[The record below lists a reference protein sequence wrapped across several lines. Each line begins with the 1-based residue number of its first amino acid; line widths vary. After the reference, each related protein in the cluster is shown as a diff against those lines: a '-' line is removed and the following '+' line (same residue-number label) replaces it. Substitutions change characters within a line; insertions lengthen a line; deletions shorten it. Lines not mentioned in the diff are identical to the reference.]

1 VTPDFASLR
10 RCGKRIILALPE
22 SRAFDSRFA
31 DRVRQPKQFANG
43 DLVIHLL
50 PRHAA
55 LLGIAFAF
63 GLSSPLAS
71 AFAAETPAQEQLS
84 PDNAAGSYLA
94 ARHASADRDEG
105 AAATYYLDVLR
116 LDPHNSD
123 LLSRAFLSELSDG
136 DIDGAGKL
144 ADRLL
149 AIDHTD
155 RISRLV
161 VGIRELKKKHYA
173 AARDDFTQSVR
184 GPVTDLTA
192 TLLSA
197 WALAGQ
203 DDTHAAVDA
212 LDKLSGPDWY
222 GIFKDLH
229 AGLIFDAA
237 HDTKAAGKRFASAYK
252 ADPTALRTVQAYGRY
267 LSRTGSKDDAL
278 KVYQDFAKE
287 LPNHPVVNA
296 EMKQISDGQKLPP
309 LVDTPQAGAAEA
321 LYGLGAS
328 IGRRGGEDLA
338 LIYLQLA
345 LYLEPSHA
353 MALLSLGDLYED
365 LKKPDLA
372 IKAYERVPASSPLAR
387 NAQIQMAVDL
397 DSLDH
402 TDASKKLLEKVIAA
416 NPKDTE
422 AIIELG
428 NVQRGHKEF
437 ADCAKTY
444 GKAIDAVPNPQKSD
458 WVMFYFRGICY
469 ERSDQWPLAEA
480 DMQKALALYPDQ
492 PLVLNYLGY
501 SWVDKGVHLDQ
512 GMDMIRKAVEQ
523 RPDDGYIVDSLGW
536 AYFRTGNYDEA
547 VKNLERAVE
556 LKPEDPTINGHLGDA
571 YWRVGRRLEAH
582 FQWSQAVDLK
592 PDPED
597 LPKLQAKL
605 DHGLPPDNAS
615 SAADNTKPNPAADSS
630 KSDSAADAEKA
641 KKTGNGG

>member
-1 VTPDFASLR
+1 MTYP
-10 RCGKRIILALPE
+10 
-22 SRAFDSRFA
+22 
-31 DRVRQPKQFANG
+31 
-43 DLVIHLL
+43 L

-55 LLGIAFAF
+55 MVGIALAF
-63 GLSSPLAS
+63 GLTS
-71 AFAAETPAQEQLS
+71 AFAAETPAQDQLL
-84 PDNAAGSYLA
+84 PENAAGSYLA
-94 ARHASADRDEG
+94 ARHASAQRDEG
-105 AAATYYLDVLR
+105 AAAAYYLDVLK
-116 LDPHNSD
+116 LDPHNPD
-123 LLSRAFLSELSDG
+123 LLSRAFLSELTDG
-136 DIDGAGKL
+136 DIDGASKL

-149 AIDHTD
+149 AVDRTD

-161 VGIRELKKKHYA
+161 VGIRELKRKHYE
-173 AARDDFTQSVR
+173 AARDDFSQSVR

-197 WALAGQ
+197 WALAGEG
-203 DDTHAAVDA
+203 DSRGAVDA
-212 LDKLSGPDWY
+212 MDKLSGPDWY

-229 AGLIFDAA
+229 AGLILDLGK
-237 HDTKAAGKRFASAYK
+237 DKRAAGKRYASAYK

-267 LSRTGSKDDAL
+267 LSRTAGKDDAL
-278 KVYQDFAKE
+278 KIYQGFAKE
-287 LPNHPVVNA
+287 LPDHPVINE
-296 EMKQISDGQKLPP
+296 EMKQISAGEKLPP

-345 LYLEPSHA
+345 LYLEPSQP

-372 IKAYERVPASSPLAR
+372 IKAYERVPASSPLSR

-397 DSLDH
+397 DMLDR
-402 TDASKKLLEKVIAA
+402 TDEAKKLLNHVIAE
-416 NPKDTE
+416 NPKDTQ

-428 NVQRGHKEF
+428 NIQRGRKDF
-437 ADCAKTY
+437 ADCANTY
-444 GKAIDAVPNPQKSD
+444 SKAIDEVPNPDKSN

-469 ERSDQWPLAEA
+469 ERSNQWPLAEA
-480 DMQKALALYPDQ
+480 DMKKALVLYPDQ

-501 SWVDKGVHLDQ
+501 SWVDKGIHLDQ

-536 AYFRTGNYDEA
+536 AYFRTGNFDEA

-556 LKPEDPTINGHLGDA
+556 LKPEDPTINDHLGDA
-571 YWRVGRRLEAH
+571 YWRVGRKLEAH
-582 FQWSQAVDLK
+582 FQWSQSVDLK

-597 LPKLQAKL
+597 LPKIEAKL
-605 DHGLPPDNAS
+605 KDGLPSDTS
-615 SAADNTKPNPAADSS
+615 SAADATKPVSPADAD
-630 KSDSAADAEKA
+630 KANSAADAEKA

>member
-1 VTPDFASLR
+1 VTHS
-10 RCGKRIILALPE
+10 
-22 SRAFDSRFA
+22 
-31 DRVRQPKQFANG
+31 
-43 DLVIHLL
+43 L

-55 LLGIAFAF
+55 IVGIALAF
-63 GLSSPLAS
+63 SLSSAL
-71 AFAAETPAQEQLS
+71 AAETPAQQQLS

-94 ARHASADRDEG
+94 ARHASTERDEG
-105 AAATYYLDVLR
+105 AAAAYYLDVLK
-116 LDPHNSD
+116 LDPRNSD
-123 LLSRAFLSELSDG
+123 LLSLAFLSELTDG
-136 DIDGAGKL
+136 DIDTASKL

-149 AIDHTD
+149 AIDRSD

-161 VGIRELKKKHYA
+161 VGIRELKGKHYSL
-173 AARDDFTQSVR
+173 AREDFSQSVR

-197 WALAGQ
+197 WALAGAG
-203 DDTHAAVDA
+203 DSHAAIDTM
-212 LDKLSGPDWY
+212 DKLSGPDWY

-229 AGLIFDAA
+229 AGLILDLA
-237 HDTKAAGKRFASAYK
+237 HDTKAAGKRYASAYK
-252 ADPTALRTVQAYGRY
+252 ADPTALRTVEAYGRY
-267 LSRTGSKDDAL
+267 LSRTANKDDAL
-278 KVYQDFAKE
+278 KVYQNFVKE
-287 LPNHPVVNA
+287 LPNHPVIDE
-296 EMKQISDGQKLPP
+296 EMKRISDGEKLPP

-338 LIYLQLA
+338 IIYLQLA
-345 LYLEPSHA
+345 LYLEPTHA

-372 IKAYERVPASSPLAR
+372 IKAYERVPASSPLSR

-397 DSLDH
+397 DALDR
-402 TDASKKLLEKVIAA
+402 TDEAKKLLDHVIAEH
-416 NPKDTE
+416 PKDTE

-428 NVQRGHKEF
+428 NVQRGRKDF
-437 ADCAKTY
+437 ADCADTY
-444 GKAIDAVPNPQKSD
+444 TKAINAVPNPEKSN

-469 ERSDQWPLAEA
+469 ERSHQWPLAEA
-480 DMQKALALYPDQ
+480 DMQKALQLYPDQ

-501 SWVDKGVHLDQ
+501 SWVDQGVHLDQ

-556 LKPEDPTINGHLGDA
+556 LKPEDPTINDHLGDA
-571 YWRVGRRLEAH
+571 YWRVGRTLEAH
-582 FQWSQAVDLK
+582 FQWSQAKDLK
-592 PDPED
+592 PEPED
-597 LPKLQAKL
+597 LPKIEAKIKN
-605 DHGLPPDNAS
+605 GLASDTS
-615 SAADNTKPNPAADSS
+615 SAADASKPTSPADAD
-630 KSDSAADAEKA
+630 KANSAADADKA